1 MKTPIYYNKWWIGKR
16 KAITF
21 LAVCYF
27 PFVIIKYD
35 DFDRRDKFYVCSEDL
50 HSLLDR
56 EGDLYCRFCGKH
68 L

>member
-16 KAITF
+16 KSITF
-21 LAVCYF
+21 LIVGYF

-35 DFDRRDKFYVCSEDL
+35 DFDS
-50 HSLLDR
+50 
-56 EGDLYCRFCGKH
+56 GKH